1 MTRLISNCFLVLA
14 FAIAPLASAKTASPA
29 SPLPFPQEG
38 SDLKPDP
45 AAHFGA
51 LPNGLRYVIRPN
63 HEPKGRV
70 SLRLLV
76 LAGSLEETD
85 EQRGLAHFLEH
96 MAFNGS
102 KHYPAGTLV
111 QFFQRMGM
119 SFGGDTNASTSFDRT
134 IYQLELAH
142 ANEETLKEGL
152 RVIGD
157 YADGLLLSKEEI
169 DRERGVILSEKR
181 ASDSVG
187 FRTFVAEFEATLGT
201 TRLPRRIP
209 IGEEN
214 IIKEADRDRFVDFW
228 NTWYRP
234 EKMVVVAVGDF
245 ADEGAIEKMIAQQFG
260 SLRARGPSRPTPS
273 LGELPKLD
281 GVRAVFHA
289 EPEAPTTSV
298 SINRIRPYAPEPDNI
313 ARQIKQLPR
322 SLALAMLNRRFS
334 VLAKKADAPFVSAS
348 ASVSERFDFFHEASV
363 DLSCKPENWKEAL
376 AVGEQ
381 ELRRALEHG
390 FTKSELTEAAANVQ
404 NHLEQAART
413 DPTRHSDRI
422 ANEIVQTLVEN
433 DVLTTPADDLALL
446 GPALKKI
453 TLNDCLA
460 ALRSDFASKGTFVM
474 VNGNATIPGD
484 ASAAI
489 GSAYESSHDVAV
501 SPPAVD
507 EKSAWAYTDFGAPG
521 EIEKREHIDDLD
533 LELVTFKNGVRLNL
547 KKTGFEA
554 GRISLSAR
562 VGTGGITEPA
572 SQRGL
577 SALAN
582 RTLTAGGL
590 GKHSVDD
597 LREMFAG
604 KNVGWSFT
612 PDSDAFVFI
621 SGTTPNDL
629 ALDLQ
634 LLTAQLTDSGYRPE
648 ALRLA
653 QKSFEQL
660 YLSFAHTASGPLAT
674 DIANLLAG
682 GDARFGMPAEEV
694 MMSRNLDEV
703 KAWLTPQFREGP
715 IELAIVGDFD
725 LEAAIN
731 AVAQTLGALPPRE
744 SKPDLPELK
753 KVAFPAE
760 PFAKDYVIDSE
771 IPKGALLLFWPS
783 NDAMDVHRNR
793 RLSLLASILNDRL
806 RVKVRED
813 IGGTYSPH
821 AGSSTSDTFPGY
833 GYFGASI
840 DIAPKDAEKMAKL
853 VTEIADDL
861 ATHGVTADELE
872 RARLPLLTALKETL
886 RNNGYWLSA
895 VLSRAQEKPEVM
907 DWARSRQADVES
919 ISTAELSELAK
930 KYLGRD
936 RVSRAIILPNET
948 SRPAPAS
955 TANGK

>member
-1 MTRLISNCFLVLA
+1 MTRFLSNCFLAAA
-14 FAIAPLASAKTASPA
+14 FAIAPLASAKTEPA
-29 SPLPFPQEG
+29 AKAVPFPQEG

-76 LAGSLEETD
+76 LAGSLQETD

-111 QFFQRMGM
+111 KFFQRMGM

-134 IYQLELAH
+134 LYQLELAH
-142 ANEETLKEGL
+142 ADAKTLAEGL
-152 RVIGD
+152 RVMGD

-187 FRTFVAEFEATLGT
+187 FRTFIAEFEAALGT

-214 IIKEADRDRFVDFW
+214 VIKEADRGRFLDFW
-228 NTWYRP
+228 NAWYRP
-234 EKMVVVAVGDF
+234 EKMVLIAVGDF

-260 SLRARGPSRPTPS
+260 SLHARGPARPNPS
-273 LGELPKLD
+273 LGELPQVD
-281 GVRAVFHA
+281 SVRAIFHA
-289 EPEAPTTSV
+289 EPESPATSI
-298 SINRIRPYAPEPDNI
+298 SINRITPYAPEPDNV
-313 ARQIKQLPR
+313 ARQIKRLPR

-334 VLAKKADAPFVSAS
+334 ILAKKADASFVSAS
-348 ASVSERFDFFHEASV
+348 ASVVERFDFFREASADV
-363 DLSCKPENWKEAL
+363 SCKRENWQEAL

-390 FTKSELTEAAANVQ
+390 FTEAELSEATANVQ
-404 NHLEQAART
+404 NRLEQAART

-433 DVLTTPADDLALL
+433 DVLTAAADDLALL

-453 TLNDCLA
+453 TLEDCLA
-460 ALRSDFASKGTFVM
+460 ALRSDFTNKGAFVM
-474 VNGNATIPGD
+474 VSGNATIPGD

-489 GSAYESSHDVAV
+489 ASAYESSHAVAV
-501 SPPAVD
+501 TPPVVD

-521 EIEKREHIDDLD
+521 EIAKREHIDDLD
-533 LELVTFKNGVRLNL
+533 IELVTFKNGVRLNL

-562 VGTGGITEPA
+562 VGSGGITEPT
-572 SQRGL
+572 SERGL
-577 SALAN
+577 SALAGS
-582 RTLTAGGL
+582 TLTAGGL

-604 KNVGWSFT
+604 KNVGWNFR
-612 PDSDAFVFI
+612 PDSDAFVFTG
-621 SGTTPNDL
+621 GTTADDL

-648 ALRLA
+648 ALRVA
-653 QKSFEQL
+653 QKSLDQL
-660 YLSFAHTASGPLAT
+660 YLSFAHTTNGPLAT
-674 DIANLLAG
+674 DVANLLAG
-682 GDARFGMPAEEV
+682 GDARFGMPPQEV
-694 MMSRNLDEV
+694 MMLRNLEEV
-703 KAWLTPQFREGP
+703 KAWLTPQFRDGP
-715 IELAIVGDFD
+715 IELAIVGDFEI
-725 LEAAIN
+725 EAAIK

-744 SKPDLPELK
+744 SKPALEELR

-783 NDAMDVHRNR
+783 DDAMDVHRNR

-813 IGGTYSPH
+813 IGGTYSPR
-821 AGSSTSDTFPGY
+821 AGSNASDTFPGY

-840 DIAPKDAEKMAKL
+840 DIAPNDAEKMAKL

-895 VLSRAQEKPEVM
+895 VLFRAQEKPEVM

-919 ISTAELSELAK
+919 ITTAELSEWAK

-936 RVSRAIILPNET
+936 RVSSAIIFPKEKSPHTPVAAQNEE
-948 SRPAPAS
+948 
-955 TANGK
+955 

>member
-1 MTRLISNCFLVLA
+1 MTRLLSTFCIVFA
-14 FAIAPLASAKTASPA
+14 FAIAPLAPAKTPPPA
-29 SPLPFPQEG
+29 TPLPFPQKR

-51 LPNGLRYVIRPN
+51 LPNGLRYVVRAN

-70 SLRLLV
+70 SLRLLI
-76 LAGSLEETD
+76 LAGSLQETD

-102 KHYPAGTLV
+102 KHYPPGTLV
-111 QFFQRMGM
+111 KFFQRMGM
-119 SFGGDTNASTSFDRT
+119 NFGGDTNASTSFDRT

-142 ANEETLKEGL
+142 ADNETLAEGL
-152 RVIGD
+152 RVMGD

-181 ASDSVG
+181 AADSVG
-187 FRTFVAEFEATLGT
+187 FRTFVAEFQAVLGT

-209 IGEEN
+209 IGEESV
-214 IIKEADRDRFVDFW
+214 IKEADRARFLDFW

-234 EKMVVVAVGDF
+234 EKMVVIVVGDF
-245 ADEGAIEKMIAQQFG
+245 ADEAAIEKLIATQFG
-260 SLRARGPSRPTPS
+260 SLAARGPSRPNPS
-273 LGELPKLD
+273 LGELPHLD

-298 SINRIRPYAPEPDNI
+298 SINRITPYAPEPDNV
-313 ARQIKQLPR
+313 ARQIKRLPR
-322 SLALAMLNRRFS
+322 GLALAMLNRRFS
-334 VLAKKADAPFVSAS
+334 VLAKKENTPFVSAS
-348 ASVSERFDFFHEASV
+348 ASVAERFDFFREASIDV
-363 DLSCKPENWKEAL
+363 SCKPENWQEAL

-390 FTKSELTEAAANVQ
+390 FTEAELTEATANGQ
-404 NHLEQAART
+404 NRLEQAART

-422 ANEIVQTLVEN
+422 ANEIVQTLVED
-433 DVLTTPADDLALL
+433 DVLTTAADDLALL
-446 GPALKKI
+446 GPALKEI
-453 TLNDCLA
+453 TLDDCLA
-460 ALRSDFASKGTFVM
+460 ALRSDFASKGSFVM
-474 VNGNATIPGD
+474 VSGNVTIPGD
-484 ASAAI
+484 AAAAI
-489 GSAYESSHDVAV
+489 GAAYESAHAVAV
-501 SPPAVD
+501 TPPAPD
-507 EKSAWAYTDFGAPG
+507 QKNSWAYTDFGAPG

-533 LELVTFKNGVRLNL
+533 IELLTFKNGVRLNL
-547 KKTGFEA
+547 KKTDFEA

-572 SQRGL
+572 AQRGL
-577 SALAN
+577 SALAS

-590 GKHSVDD
+590 GEHSVDD

-604 KNVGWSFT
+604 KNVGWSFA
-612 PDSDAFVFI
+612 PDSDAFVFS
-621 SGTTPNDL
+621 SGTTPDDL

-648 ALRLA
+648 ALRVA
-653 QKSFEQL
+653 RKSFEQL
-660 YLSFAHTASGPLAT
+660 YLSFAHTTGGPLAT

-682 GDARFGMPAEEV
+682 GDARFGMPPKEV
-694 MMSRNLDEV
+694 MMARNLDEV

-725 LEAAIN
+725 LEATIN

-744 SKPDLPELK
+744 SKPELPELK

-783 NDAMDVHRNR
+783 DDAMDVHRNR

-813 IGGTYSPH
+813 IGGTYSPR

-861 ATHGVTADELE
+861 ATHGVTAEELE
-872 RARLPLLTALKETL
+872 RARLPLLTTLKETL

-936 RVSRAIILPNET
+936 RVSRAIILPNE
-948 SRPAPAS
+948 SAPPTPQEA
-955 TANGK
+955 ANDR